1 MHVKLIVL
9 AVYTMA
15 TISCANS
22 GTKTES
28 DSTAAGSD
36 TTLNVQANPNSQLEV
51 KPISGYFLKNT
62 ITVNDS
68 LTFWL
73 IDNQVSFDSLFGMA
87 KTMNNTIDKPDFGT
101 QIVVAATMP
110 PTFFGTQI
118 QLESATSD
126 NVNNNAALHFVA
138 TSNPNRSSAST
149 VPLWLGAVPKTGKG
163 TFQLY
168 TGDHL
173 TKTITTQQ

>member
-1 MHVKLIVL
+1 
-9 AVYTMA
+9 MA

-22 GTKTES
+22 GTKTEG
-28 DSTAAGSD
+28 DSTASDND
-36 TTLNVQANPNSQLEV
+36 TTLNVQANPSSQLEV

-73 IDNQVSFDSLFGMA
+73 IDNQASFDSLFGMA
-87 KTMNNTIDKPDFGT
+87 KTMTNTIDKPDFGT
-101 QIVVAATMP
+101 QVVVAATMP

-126 NVNNNAALHFVA
+126 NANNNAALHFVA
-138 TSNPNRSSAST
+138 TANPNRSSAST
-149 VPLWLGAVPKTGKG
+149 VPLWLGAVPKTGKS